1 MPIDPINCLIP
12 DSQQVPEKQQYAAAL
27 FNLNVHNTVDLSDR
41 PLPLIDVLA
50 NTSHKATLP
59 YSILSSD
66 GDESVGKKQV
76 HLASDT

>member
-12 DSQQVPEKQQYAAAL
+12 DSQQVPEKRRYAAAR
-27 FNLNVHNTVDLSDR
+27 FNLNNVHNTVDLSDR

-66 GDESVGKKQV
+66 GDESVGKKCI
-76 HLASDT
+76 